1 MILIDKKS
9 SETPDINEG
18 IAVCAMDDEALN
30 VYYSITLR
38 ANGFTDEIVALSDTK
53 EDNRK
58 LLLAGVSK
66 IFDMYDESASQF
78 VEMIENNSKDISM
91 KLAIIGA
98 GKWGQ
103 ALYHA
108 FSQNNDVVISS
119 RNSKEL
125 ENFVPMSEALEY
137 EYLVMAIPAQFVRG
151 WMEENFVDHGQKILV
166 AAKGIETSTG
176 AFLNEVYGAFVS
188 PDRLAFISG
197 PSFAAEVQQS
207 LPTALK
213 ISSVNKELAQTYAD
227 ALPNFIKGY
236 VSGDVVGAEVSG
248 AYKNVIA
255 IAGGVCD
262 GLGLG
267 NNARAA
273 LISRGLVEM
282 TRFGEAFGAKTETF
296 LSLGGA
302 GDLFLTASSTL
313 SRNYRV
319 GLGLAQ
325 GKNMDEI
332 LEELGEVA
340 EGVPTAKALHKIA
353 TDKELYLPIAEE
365 VYAMIEEGKD
375 PLASVKDLL
384 S

>member
-1 MILIDKKS
+1 
-9 SETPDINEG
+9 
-18 IAVCAMDDEALN
+18 
-30 VYYSITLR
+30 
-38 ANGFTDEIVALSDTK
+38 
-53 EDNRK
+53 
-58 LLLAGVSK
+58 
-66 IFDMYDESASQF
+66 
-78 VEMIENNSKDISM
+78 M

-108 FSQNNDVVISS
+108 YSQNNDVVIHS
-119 RNSKEL
+119 RTVREI
-125 ENFVPMSEALEY
+125 ENFVSLEEALSR
-137 EYLVMAIPAQFVRG
+137 EYLVMAIPAQFARE
-151 WMEENFVDHGQKILV
+151 WMEKNFEDRGQKILV
-166 AAKGIETSTG
+166 AAKGIETATG
-176 AFLNEVYGAFVS
+176 AFLNDIYGEFV
-188 PDRLAFISG
+188 PNERLAFLSG
-197 PSFAAEVQQS
+197 PSFAAEVQKS
-207 LPTALK
+207 LPTALM
-213 ISSVNKELAQTYAD
+213 ISSTNAQLAQTYAD
-227 ALPNFIKGY
+227 HLPDFIKGY
-236 VSGDVVGAEVSG
+236 ISDDVVGAEVSG

-319 GLGLAQ
+319 GLGLAK

-332 LEELGEVA
+332 LQELGEVA
-340 EGVPTAKALHKIA
+340 EGVPTAKALYKIA
-353 TDKELYLPIAEE
+353 QEKEIYLPIAQE

-375 PLASVKDLL
+375 PLQSVEDLL
-384 S
+384 LH

>member
-1 MILIDKKS
+1 
-9 SETPDINEG
+9 
-18 IAVCAMDDEALN
+18 
-30 VYYSITLR
+30 
-38 ANGFTDEIVALSDTK
+38 
-53 EDNRK
+53 
-58 LLLAGVSK
+58 
-66 IFDMYDESASQF
+66 
-78 VEMIENNSKDISM
+78 M

-108 FSQNNDVVISS
+108 YSQNNDVVIHS
-119 RNSKEL
+119 RNVKQI
-125 ENFVPMSEALEY
+125 ENFVSLDEALDQ
-137 EYLVMAIPAQFVRG
+137 EYLVMAIPAQFVG
-151 WMEENFVDHGQKILV
+151 EWMEENFEDRGQKILV

-176 AFLNEVYGAFVS
+176 AFLNDIYGQFVS
-188 PDRLAFISG
+188 EERLAYISG
-197 PSFAAEVQQS
+197 PSFAAEVQKS
-207 LPTALK
+207 LPTALM
-213 ISSVNKELAQTYAD
+213 ISSTNAVLAQIYAD
-227 ALPNFIKGY
+227 HLPSFIKGY
-236 VSGDVVGAEVSG
+236 VSDDVVGAEVSG

-282 TRFGEAFGAKTETF
+282 SRFGEVFGAKTETF

-319 GLGLAQ
+319 GLGLAK

-332 LEELGEVA
+332 LQELGEVA

-353 TDKELYLPIAEE
+353 QKRKIYLPIAHE

-375 PLASVKDLL
+375 PLQSVSDLL
-384 S
+384 L

>member
-1 MILIDKKS
+1 M
-9 SETPDINEG
+9 
-18 IAVCAMDDEALN
+18 
-30 VYYSITLR
+30 
-38 ANGFTDEIVALSDTK
+38 
-53 EDNRK
+53 
-58 LLLAGVSK
+58 K
-66 IFDMYDESASQF
+66 I
-78 VEMIENNSKDISM
+78 
-91 KLAIIGA
+91 AIIGA

-108 FSQNNDVVISS
+108 YSQDNDVVISS
-119 RNSKEL
+119 RNTKEIP
-125 ENFVPMSEALEY
+125 NFVAMDEALTY
-137 EYLVMAIPAQFVRG
+137 EYLVLAIPAQFVRS
-151 WMEENFVDHGQKILV
+151 WMEENFVDYGQNILV

-176 AFLNEVYGAFVS
+176 AFLNDVYGAFVS
-188 PDRLAFISG
+188 SDRLAFISG
-197 PSFAAEVQQS
+197 PSFAAEVQKS
-207 LPTALK
+207 LPTALM
-213 ISSVNKELAQTYAD
+213 ISSTNEALAQSYAD
-227 ALPNFIKGY
+227 ALPKFIKGY
-236 VSGDVVGAEVSG
+236 VSDDVVGAEVSG

-313 SRNYRV
+313 SRNFRV
-319 GLGLAQ
+319 GLGLAK

-332 LEELGEVA
+332 LIELGEVA

-353 TDKELYLPIAEE
+353 TDKAIYLPIAAE

-375 PLASVKDLL
+375 PLQSVQDLL

>member
-1 MILIDKKS
+1 M
-9 SETPDINEG
+9 
-18 IAVCAMDDEALN
+18 
-30 VYYSITLR
+30 
-38 ANGFTDEIVALSDTK
+38 
-53 EDNRK
+53 
-58 LLLAGVSK
+58 K
-66 IFDMYDESASQF
+66 I
-78 VEMIENNSKDISM
+78 
-91 KLAIIGA
+91 AIIGA

-108 FSQNNDVVISS
+108 FSQDNDVVISS
-119 RNSKEL
+119 RNAKEL
-125 ENFVPMSEALEY
+125 ENFVPMSEALKR
-137 EYLVMAIPAQFVRG
+137 EYLVMTIPAQFVRE

-166 AAKGIETSTG
+166 GAKGIETSTG
-176 AFLNEVYGAFVS
+176 AFLNEVYGDYVS
-188 PDRLAFISG
+188 ADRLAFISG
-197 PSFAAEVQQS
+197 PSFAAEVQKS

-213 ISSVNKELAQTYAD
+213 ISSVNHELAQTYAD
-227 ALPNFIKGY
+227 ALPKFIKGY
-236 VSGDVVGAEVSG
+236 VSDDVVGAEVSG

-255 IAGGVCD
+255 IASGVCD

-282 TRFGEAFGAKTETF
+282 TRFGEAFGAKIETF

-325 GKNMDEI
+325 GKNINEI

-353 TDKELYLPIAEE
+353 TDKKLYLPIAAE
-365 VYAMIEEGKD
+365 VYAMIYEGKD
-375 PLASVKDLL
+375 PLVSVQDLL
-384 S
+384 R

>member
-1 MILIDKKS
+1 MMKM
-9 SETPDINEG
+9 
-18 IAVCAMDDEALN
+18 AV
-30 VYYSITLR
+30 
-38 ANGFTDEIVALSDTK
+38 
-53 EDNRK
+53 
-58 LLLAGVSK
+58 
-66 IFDMYDESASQF
+66 
-78 VEMIENNSKDISM
+78 
-91 KLAIIGA
+91 IGA
-98 GKWGQ
+98 GKWGK

-108 FSQNNDVVISS
+108 YSENNDVVIHS
-119 RNSKEL
+119 RTPRDIEH
-125 ENFVPMSEALEY
+125 FVSLDEALER

-151 WMEENFVDHGQKILV
+151 WMEENFEDRGQKILV

-176 AFLNEVYGAFVS
+176 AFLNDIYTQFLPEE
-188 PDRLAFISG
+188 RLAYISG

-207 LPTALK
+207 LPTALM
-213 ISSVNKELAQTYAD
+213 ISSTNLSLAQTFAD
-227 ALPNFIKGY
+227 HLPSYIKGY
-236 VSGDVVGAEVSG
+236 VDDDVVGAEVSG

-282 TRFGEAFGAKTETF
+282 ARFGKTFGARTETF

-302 GDLFLTASSTL
+302 GDLFLTASSKL

-325 GKNMDEI
+325 GKDMDTI

-353 TDKELYLPIAEE
+353 REKGIYLPIAEE

-375 PLASVKDLL
+375 PNESVHDLL
-384 S
+384 G